1 MRSAILLFAMVLPA
15 CATAAPQP
23 EIPVRG
29 ETPGFTCRNQGVARF
44 VGRAAT
50 PELAAELRRAS
61 GAKTVRWVRPG
72 TMITMDFRTD
82 RLTVR
87 VSARNRVIAANC
99 G

>member
-1 MRSAILLFAMVLPA
+1 MHSAIVLSAMVLPA
-15 CATAAPQP
+15 CSAAASPV

-29 ETPGFTCRNQGVARF
+29 ETPGFICRSQGLARF

-50 PELAAELRRAS
+50 PGLAAELRRAS

-72 TMITMDFRTD
+72 SMITMDYRDD

-87 VSARNRVIAANC
+87 VNARNRVIAANC

>member
-1 MRSAILLFAMVLPA
+1 MRSAILLFAIVLPA
-15 CATAAPQP
+15 CAAAASQA

-29 ETPGFTCRNQGVARF
+29 EIPGFTCRKPALSRF
-44 VGRAAT
+44 VGRRAT

-61 GAKTVRWVRPG
+61 GAKAVRWVRPG
-72 TMITMDFRTD
+72 SMITMDYRDD

-87 VSARNRVIAANC
+87 VNARNRVIAANC

>member
-1 MRSAILLFAMVLPA
+1 MRSAVCLFAMVLPA
-15 CATAAPQP
+15 CAAAAGPV

-29 ETPGFTCRNQGVARF
+29 QTPGFTCRNQGLARS
-44 VGRAAT
+44 VGRSAT

-61 GAKTVRWVRPG
+61 GAKIVRWVRPG
-72 TMITMDFRTD
+72 SMITMDYRDD

-87 VSARNRVIAANC
+87 VSARNRVIAASC